1 LDRRCLIGY
10 EKLIDPWYDYLAFP
24 MAPLVLVAQLV
35 GLFLRA
41 LALRV
46 LSNLDSSSANRK

>member
-1 LDRRCLIGY
+1 M
-10 EKLIDPWYDYLAFP
+10 IDPWYDYLAFP